1 MQDLTAELRDKI
13 VVTYALSCLWFL
25 PAQAVNF
32 MLVPARSG
40 PPQIVSKVWI
50 TVLTHDWCPQVP
62 DPLQRSVRLR
72 VGQHSVCHQE
82 VGGAVRHELAS
93 NRRGHWQSLSM

>member
-13 VVTYALSCLWFL
+13 VVTYALSCCWFL

-32 MLVPARSG
+32 MFVPARSG
-40 PPQIVSKVWI
+40 PAQIISSVDNCS
-50 TVLTHDWCPQVP
+50 DWCPQVP

-82 VGGAVRHELAS
+82 VGGAVRHELGLLGTGG
-93 NRRGHWQSLSM
+93 NLYLCKL